1 MAGHRMATK
10 TRHLSKRQLITL
22 ISACAAIVAL
32 IVAGAVTA
40 STYSSRS
47 KQALASDTS
56 FDVTDGRQVASRS
69 TARTELKEGVG
80 GASADTSYVRVS
92 INGHSRL
99 VFGSHFTTVKSVLQQ
114 AGITLDPS
122 DDISPSLSSKVTEHT
137 VITITSAGTSIETV
151 DSDIDFN
158 TIEKQDPS
166 LPKGTT
172 KVQTEGKKGVM
183 EATNLV
189 EKAGKKQVSVNTIA
203 SWVKTAP
210 VNKVVLVGTGTA
222 SSQSQSSSSSNQNQ
236 SSSSSS
242 SIGTTMPVG
251 DAQNYAHQ
259 QMQSHGWDES
269 QFTCLVQLWQRESGW
284 RVTAS
289 NPSGAY
295 GIPQALPGSKM
306 GSGWQTDAK
315 VQINWG
321 LGYIAGRY
329 SNPCGAWAHS
339 NSTGWY

>member
-1 MAGHRMATK
+1 MAGHRMARKTK
-10 TRHLSKRQLITL
+10 HLSKRQLITL
-22 ISACAAIVAL
+22 ICSCAAIVAL
-32 IVAGAVTA
+32 IVAGAVSA
-40 STYSSRS
+40 GMYSSHNR
-47 KQALASDTS
+47 QTVAAGTS
-56 FDVTDGRQVASRS
+56 FDVVDGRQVASRS
-69 TARTELKEGVG
+69 TARTEIKDGMG

-99 VFGSHFTTVKSVLQQ
+99 VFGSHFTTVRSVLQQ
-114 AGITLDPS
+114 AGITLEPEDEV
-122 DDISPSLSSKVTEHT
+122 SPSLTNQVSEKTF
-137 VITITSAGTSIETV
+137 ITITRANTSIETV

-158 TIEKQDPS
+158 TITKEDPS

-189 EKAGKKQVSVNTIA
+189 QKAGKKRVSVNTLA

-210 VNKVVLVGTGTA
+210 VNKVVLVGTG
-222 SSQSQSSSSSNQNQ
+222 SSA

-242 SIGTTMPVG
+242 SSDSSSAAGTGTTMPVG
-251 DAQNYAHQ
+251 EAQDYAHQ
-259 QMQSHGWDES
+259 QVLAKGWGED

-284 RVTAS
+284 RVTAA

-306 GSGWQTDAK
+306 GTGWQTDAK
-315 VQINWG
+315 VQIDWG
-321 LGYIAGRY
+321 LGYIRGRY
-329 SNPCGAWAHS
+329 TNPCGAWAHS
-339 NSTGWY
+339 NSYGWY